1 MGAMGDLPD
10 QLQQVLQEHRKELLD
25 RLDAWLRNFDMNGPR
40 RLYPPP
46 QKAGTTDSFKNTWES
61 PDLSHLLSSST
72 PGGAVESEGTS
83 VPQATAEPQEE
94 LSQYQLAQQAHS
106 RVVADF
112 QVQMQS
118 VSEMVETVASTNFQ
132 RFRRKTSSI
141 VESSSFGAFFAS
153 MVISNS
159 ILIGVSLE
167 AQAVQGD
174 NFAGQDLLLGFN
186 IFYAA
191 VFSIEA
197 GMRLLS
203 QGPLAYVWQHS
214 DWAWNW
220 LDMFVVISSWM
231 ELIVDMFSNSRTVG
245 GTNTNLRVFRLL
257 RVGRLVRVVRVVRVV
272 KFFRS
277 LRTLVQS
284 LVGTLKALVWSMV
297 LLAMIIY
304 IFAILFTDTVLGY
317 LNEKPAAFDER
328 LDLFFGSL
336 TSSVATLFRAISNGM
351 NWGDGADALA
361 SIDGGMFW
369 VMILYFYIAFCSFAV
384 LNVMTG
390 VFCNSAIK
398 AAERD
403 HEMQVWALMQ
413 TRRELREQV
422 EFLFHKIDRHGRGK
436 ITIQDFENNFDDE
449 AVVAFFASIE
459 ISAMDAWTLFL
470 TLDVDGDHTVGV
482 DEFVERCL
490 QLHGPARSTDLFAL
504 RQQTEKIITQ
514 THQLIDGQKHID
526 RQVVQLSHALVAMQ
540 QAAQEPRWI

>member
-1 MGAMGDLPD
+1 MGDLPD
-10 QLQQVLQEHRKELLD
+10 QLQQVLQEPLQQLEHRKELLD
-25 RLDAWLRNFDMNGPR
+25 RLDAWLRNFDNGPR

-61 PDLSHLLSSST
+61 PDCSHLLSSST
-72 PGGAVESEGTS
+72 PGQAVESEGTS
-83 VPQATAEPQEE
+83 VPQATAEPQQV
-94 LSQYQLAQQAHS
+94 LSEYQLAQQAHS

-112 QVQMQS
+112 QLQMQS
-118 VSEMVETVASTNFQ
+118 VSEMVESVASTNFQ
-132 RFRRKTSSI
+132 RFRKKTSSI
-141 VESSSFGAFFAS
+141 VESSSFGAFFAT

-159 ILIGVSLE
+159 ILIGISLE
-167 AQAVQGD
+167 AQAVQRD

-197 GMRLLS
+197 GMRLFS
-203 QGPLAYVWQHS
+203 QGPIGYVWQHS

-231 ELIVDMFSNSRTVG
+231 ELLVDLFSNNSTVG

-272 KFFRS
+272 K
-277 LRTLVQS
+277 TLVQS

-336 TSSVATLFRAISNGM
+336 ISSVATLFRSISNGM

-361 SIDGGMFW
+361 TIDGGMFW

-390 VFCNSAIK
+390 VT
-398 AAERD
+398 E
-403 HEMQVWALMQ
+403 LM
-413 TRRELREQV
+413 
-422 EFLFHKIDRHGRGK
+422 
-436 ITIQDFENNFDDE
+436 
-449 AVVAFFASIE
+449 
-459 ISAMDAWTLFL
+459 MW
-470 TLDVDGDHTVGV
+470 
-482 DEFVERCL
+482 
-490 QLHGPARSTDLFAL
+490 
-504 RQQTEKIITQ
+504 
-514 THQLIDGQKHID
+514 
-526 RQVVQLSHALVAMQ
+526 
-540 QAAQEPRWI
+540 